1 MLETNW
7 ALYIAANIRCW
18 NGDHADTG
26 EPRPLSAATAS
37 GWLGVVNSV
46 LLLRYAG
53 R

>member
-26 EPRPLSAATAS
+26 GTPAAV
-37 GWLGVVNSV
+37 GCDRVRV
-46 LLLRYAG
+46 AG
-53 R
+53 RGQ